1 MLALICGQGALPGL
15 IVRNSFHAP
24 VIAALEQ
31 FEPEGLDVDI
41 TFRLETLG
49 TLLNLL
55 KARGVVQVCFAGAIR
70 RLKVDPERIDAAT
83 QPLVTKIVAALAGG
97 DDAALRSVIDIF
109 EEAGFEV
116 VCFTQLV
123 PALLP
128 PGGVLSIRE
137 PDAQDR
143 ADVARAQQVVEGLSP
158 LDMGQGCVVAS
169 GHILA
174 VEAFGGTQWMLSSLS
189 GLRPADWPEGGGLYK
204 APKAGQE
211 RRVDLPAIG
220 PETMAQAARAGL
232 AGVAI
237 LDGAVVALDLPD
249 VIAEADRLGLFL
261 WVCEAEL

>member
-41 TFRLETLG
+41 TFCLETLG

-83 QPLVTKIVAALAGG
+83 HPLVAKIAAALAGG

-116 VCFTQLV
+116 VGFTQLV

-128 PGGVLSIRE
+128 PVGVLSIRQ

-143 ADVARAQQVVEGLSP
+143 ADVARAT
-158 LDMGQGCVVAS
+158 
-169 GHILA
+169 
-174 VEAFGGTQWMLSSLS
+174 GG
-189 GLRPADWPEGGGLYK
+189 
-204 APKAGQE
+204 
-211 RRVDLPAIG
+211 
-220 PETMAQAARAGL
+220 
-232 AGVAI
+232 
-237 LDGAVVALDLPD
+237 
-249 VIAEADRLGLFL
+249 
-261 WVCEAEL
+261 